1 MRKTIIITLMLLAGM
16 GVMAQGEAVSWKKNL
31 QLRNEKLRICV
42 DGYGGYVNIWQ
53 DTADFIEVVWCN
65 ASDTALLDSCGMY
78 VIHDLGTAITYLNIQ
93 AFSGYGSICVHTTK
107 KDLKIQSE
115 GICRV
120 DIIPTKQMGHEFKN
134 LTIEAEEQSLVNVTS
149 IFKCSESVSIKAKDN
164 AMVTYYTYE
173 APKHEEQISEHGII
187 KGTRK

>member
-1 MRKTIIITLMLLAGM
+1 MAGHSTD
-16 GVMAQGEAVSWKKNL
+16 EKWKKNL
-31 QLRNEKLRICV
+31 QLRNEKLRICG

-53 DTADFIEVVWCN
+53 DTADYIEVVWCN
-65 ASDTALLDSCGMY
+65 AADTALFDSCGMY
-78 VIHDLGTAITYLNIQ
+78 VKHDLGTAITYLHIQ
-93 AFSGYGSICVHTTK
+93 AFSGYGSICIHTTK

-120 DIIPTKQMGHEFKN
+120 DLFPTKQMDQEFKN
-134 LTIEAEEQSLVNVTS
+134 LTIEAEQQSLVNVTS
-149 IFKCSESVSIKAKDN
+149 NFKCSEAVSIKAKDN